1 VAFCAVEASGAEDLA
16 DLPRNEGEASSSH
29 SPEPLAG
36 AASISVVFLLRN
48 FAEMNKLWTRMQRNM
63 PQSEARDLVRMVRR
77 E

>member
-1 VAFCAVEASGAEDLA
+1 MRDLA
-16 DLPRNEGEASSSH
+16 DPTRTEADASSSH

-63 PQSEARDLVRMVRR
+63 PQSDARDLVRTVC
-77 E
+77 